1 MDEVSCSRSHQ
12 PLCLFYLDDILIFS
26 RSVTEHERHVRQVLQ
41 HLLEKHL
48 FVKEE
53 KCEFHV
59 TTVSFLGY
67 IIEQGNLRADPAK
80 VKAVIKWPTPS
91 NCKQLQSF
99 LGFANFY
106 LCFIRDYSRLALPL
120 TRLNS
125 PKVPVCWDEPSLI

>member
-1 MDEVSCSRSHQ
+1 MD
-12 PLCLFYLDDILIFS
+12 
-26 RSVTEHERHVRQVLQ
+26 
-41 HLLEKHL
+41 HL

-80 VKAVIKWPTPS
+80 VKAAINWPTPS
-91 NCKQLQSF
+91 NRKQLQSF

-106 LCFIRDYSRLALPL
+106 LRFIRDYSKLALPI

-125 PKVPVCWDEPSLI
+125 PKVPVSWDEPSLI

>member
-1 MDEVSCSRSHQ
+1 MN
-12 PLCLFYLDDILIFS
+12 
-26 RSVTEHERHVRQVLQ
+26 
-41 HLLEKHL
+41 HL

-67 IIEQGNLRADPAK
+67 IIEQDLRADPAK
-80 VKAVIKWPTPS
+80 VKAAINWPTPS
-91 NCKQLQSF
+91 NRKQLQSF

-106 LCFIRDYSRLALPL
+106 LRFIRDYSKLSLPL